1 MKNIRKSIIFVAM
14 LSAILLALTGCG
26 SKKLVATKSTDQYGV
41 KYEET
46 IEVSFK
52 NDKANEI
59 VWTLDFDDE
68 SFAETYSSL
77 YESVASEDGFKIE
90 RDGKKVVMTLDSEAF
105 AKLQDGS
112 DSDDSRDAVKKSLE
126 DEGYTV
132 K

>member
-1 MKNIRKSIIFVAM
+1 MKNIRKSIILVAVLAALL
-14 LSAILLALTGCG
+14 LSLTGCD

-52 NDKANEI
+52 KDEANEI
-59 VWTLDFDDE
+59 VWTLEFDDE
-68 SFAETYSSL
+68 SIAEQYVKVYDSLSSD
-77 YESVASEDGFKIE
+77 DGFNVE
-90 RDGKKVVMTLDSEAF
+90 RDGKKVVLKLDSEAF
-105 AKLQDGS
+105 AKLQNGS
-112 DSDDSRDAVKKSLE
+112 KSDNSREAIKKSLE

>member
-1 MKNIRKSIIFVAM
+1 MKNIRKSIILVAM